1 MSIMIKTDVA
11 TGLIVCF
18 ALIGTHDASAEIIG
32 LPQAGVILDVRDV
45 DTPGDPSVIHSGGL
59 FDGVLGFVDRDF
71 FWTDIP
77 SGLLGA
83 DYIQS
88 AQDNADANDALGTT
102 LTLEVDVAEGT
113 ILHMFVDPR
122 IVGFLPFSWMNA
134 AMFGSDWVDSGA
146 VVTGGGFPDIFEP
159 FHIWSTATPL
169 SAGTYVFRQQ
179 PVDASFY
186 GIAATA
192 VPTPTA
198 VPEPATMLLLGTGLS
213 AFATYRRRRRS

>member
-1 MSIMIKTDVA
+1 MTKIVVA
-11 TGLIVCF
+11 TGLMVCF
-18 ALIGTHDASAEIIG
+18 ALIGAHDASADIIG
-32 LPQAGVILDVRDV
+32 FPQAGIILDVRDV

-59 FDGVLGFVDRDF
+59 FNGVLGFVDRNQ

-88 AQDNADANDALGTT
+88 AQDNADVTDELGTT

-122 IVGFLPFSWMNA
+122 IVGFLPFAWMNA
-134 AMFGSDWVDSGA
+134 EMFGSDWVDSGA
-146 VVTGGGFPDIFEP
+146 VVTGGGFPDIVSP

-192 VPTPTA
+192 APTA